1 MTTPLGSTAR
11 VGGAARLVCETCGEA
26 SRSLVSCRC
35 LRMVCG
41 RCWEAGHRE
50 HIDPDPEEF
59 TVEVEE
65 VADTYK
71 RHPLSALWG
80 DILDEEYA
88 DMLESVRQHG
98 FTNPDIRLYQGM
110 VLDGWNRCEI
120 GLELGRLDELTF
132 HEYVGEDPAAYV
144 ISQNA
149 HRRHLSGSQRA
160 SIVAACREWSPVGRP
175 KSAQQ
180 PEENYDPGS
189 YFPGDESAPAENY
202 EPSSYFSDDNQ
213 GTSEAG
219 DPHGENYDPGS
230 YFSGDSET
238 RPATA
243 REMAADAR
251 VSTRTIQFAKVA
263 GEAGLG
269 EYVRSGQVSARAA
282 ANIAKAGLAEQV
294 TSGAITILE
303 AAGHLR
309 ANRQPTRTEKL
320 EAERNALRLEV
331 QEKASR
337 IEELEEQVRFL
348 RGEMSEYPHERE
360 ATFNRQQA
368 IITSLRAELVTEQG
382 HHNDLKQAHR
392 GAVRRLRQLEGAA
405 GERPGQYPG
414 AEAPDGEEPSF
425 NPFALDGDDEP
436 MYEDVLVY
444 DEDRTINGFHP
455 RELLVT
461 DDGEEVVFHGRADD
475 GDALVVDKAGIGRGR
490 SMPWERL
497 SRPQEGDGHGTG

>member
-1 MTTPLGSTAR
+1 MTTPLGSTAP
-11 VGGAARLVCETCGEA
+11 VGGAARLVCETCGES

-35 LRMVCG
+35 LRMICDA
-41 RCWEAGHRE
+41 CWKAGHRT
-50 HIDPDPEEF
+50 HIDPDPKEF

-98 FTNPDIRLYQGM
+98 FTDPDIRLCGGQ
-110 VLDGWNRCEI
+110 VLDGWNRCQI
-120 GLELGRLDELTF
+120 AVELGRLDDLTF

-149 HRRHLSGSQRA
+149 HRRHLSRSQRA

-175 KSAQQ
+175 KSAKQ
-180 PEENYDPGS
+180 PE
-189 YFPGDESAPAENY
+189 
-202 EPSSYFSDDNQ
+202 
-213 GTSEAG
+213 
-219 DPHGENYDPGS
+219 ENYDPGS

-238 RPATA
+238 RPATD

-282 ANIAKAGLAEQV
+282 ADIAKAGLAEQV

-309 ANRQPTRTEKL
+309 ANREPTRTEKL

-337 IEELEEQVRFL
+337 NEELEEQVRFL

-392 GAVRRLRQLEGAA
+392 GAVRRLRQLEGAS

-425 NPFALDGDDEP
+425 DPFALDGDDEP
-436 MYEDVLVY
+436 IYEDGLVY

-461 DDGEEVVFHGRADD
+461 DHGEEVVFHGRADD